1 MGNLLEKNWIDSY
14 IDSINTTGGEKKMEI
29 KDDNAREVLHD
40 IIIDL
45 RKALLS
51 DNDEIR
57 ADVSKQIDRLYEI
70 LSLG

>member
-1 MGNLLEKNWIDSY
+1 
-14 IDSINTTGGEKKMEI
+14 MEI